1 MKVDLSDAKW
11 FKSTRSGGDRN
22 CVEVA
27 HLPNALVAVRDSKSP
42 TTPALI
48 FDSTDWSAFLAATT
62 NGELDL

>member
-1 MKVDLSDAKW
+1 MTDLSTARW
-11 FKSTRSGGDRN
+11 FKSHHSDAENN

-48 FDSTDWSAFLAATT
+48 FDSTDWSAFLTATV